1 MNDNN
6 VKDLEEL
13 EICADEGRSPKR
25 GEPIIIRVDDDKIVI
40 DKTVTT
46 GREILEKAKRE
57 PVDEFLL
64 FQLLKDGMLEEI
76 RLDETVDLSRLG
88 LVRFFS
94 FKSDRSFRFEL
105 DGRRYEW
112 GSAYITGNTL
122 KKLAGVDVSQYG
134 VWLEVENRDDRPI
147 ADTELVDLQGE
158 GLERFYTGIAQTT
171 AGDDL
176 YFLPMRDNQY
186 LKQNGIQFKM
196 VEDNGQKAIILVDFE
211 LPPQRFGFNQANIL
225 ILFPSGYPDCA
236 PDMFYTYP
244 WLKLKAT
251 GTYAQAADQPFQFNE
266 TTWQRWSRHNDI
278 WRPGIDGIWTMLQRV
293 RNALKVAA

>member
-1 MNDNN
+1 MNDIN

-13 EICADEGRSPKR
+13 EICANEGRSPKP
-25 GEPIIIRVDDDKIVI
+25 GQPIIIRVDDDKIVI

-76 RLDETVDLSRLG
+76 RLDETVDLLRVG

-105 DGRRYEW
+105 DGRRFEW
-112 GSAYITGNTL
+112 GAAYITGNTL
-122 KKLAGVDVSQYG
+122 KKLAGVDVNQYG
-134 VWLEVENRDDRPI
+134 VWLEVQNQDDRPI
-147 ADTELVDLQGE
+147 ANAELVDLQGE

-171 AGDDL
+171 AGDNL
-176 YFLPMRDNQY
+176 FSLPTKDQQY
-186 LKQNGIQFKM
+186 LKESGLQFKI
-196 VEDNGQKAIILVDFE
+196 VENNRQKAIILIDFN
-211 LPPQRFGFNQANIL
+211 LPPQRFGFNQADIL
-225 ILFPSGYPDCA
+225 ILLPSGYPDCA

-244 WLKLKAT
+244 WLKLMVT
-251 GTYAQAADQPFQFNE
+251 GKYAHAADQPFQFNE
-266 TTWQRWSRHNDI
+266 LTWQRWSRHNNT
-278 WRPGIDGIWTMLQRV
+278 WRPGIDGIRTFLQRV
-293 RNALKVAA
+293 QNALNEAA